1 MRRVLV
7 KSRVRS
13 CAEEKGASNKRQR
26 QLKQSSV
33 GNAAGAVSAMSTPAG
48 KPVNPIGPFAHVSHE
63 THERAGSEYHPVESH
78 NEAIRS
84 PYTPTRARARAER
97 HTEEND
103 HDPLRSPYAPKKAR
117 TQPAARPDVAVR
129 EDVVPPVPLRGPK
142 RLRGHPERD
151 AVDANE
157 SNLFSHDPDSDT
169 LHPAAH
175 PNSQQRE
182 QPAAAGRDRGIRD
195 LKRLVATLCWIQRE
209 EAAARIPRAAQL
221 PAVPGLAPADAR
233 DRRCGEMFDNGFRS
247 PRSLE
252 PERMGPPPA
261 MSSRRRK
268 LGASLIILIASIF
281 SAPIGYYFSTGGW
294 SPSSQAPSGPQM
306 ALVTPRTNALPSS
319 IAQQELPRTM
329 ARDDDHGMLAEGEIA
344 SQRPGSQS
352 RRSSEGDT
360 VAMVQPSA
368 TGAQA
373 PPSSKAIRVLD
384 PEVIKLLMKQGEQF
398 IAAGDVVTAR
408 IVFQRAAEAG
418 NANAAMAL
426 GATYDPT
433 VLAKLGVVGTS
444 ADVEKTRSWYQTAEK
459 LGSPEARRRLDVLAD
474 R

>member
-1 MRRVLV
+1 
-7 KSRVRS
+7 
-13 CAEEKGASNKRQR
+13 
-26 QLKQSSV
+26 
-33 GNAAGAVSAMSTPAG
+33 
-48 KPVNPIGPFAHVSHE
+48 VSHE
-63 THERAGSEYHPVESH
+63 THERAGSEYHPVERH

-103 HDPLRSPYAPKKAR
+103 HDPLRSPYAPKKVR
-117 TQPAARPDVAVR
+117 TQPAAGPDVAVR
-129 EDVVPPVPLRGPK
+129 EDVVSLVPLRGPK
-142 RLRGHPERD
+142 RLRGHPDRD
-151 AVDANE
+151 AVDVNE

-169 LHPAAH
+169 LHQPAH

-182 QPAAAGRDRGIRD
+182 QPAAAGRDEGIRD
-195 LKRLVATLCWIQRE
+195 LNRLVATLRWIQRE

-221 PAVPGLAPADAR
+221 PAVPALAPADAR
-233 DRRCGEMFDNGFRS
+233 DRRCGEMLDNGFRS

-252 PERMGPPPA
+252 PARMGPPPA

-268 LGASLIILIASIF
+268 LRASLIILIASIF
-281 SAPIGYYFSTGGW
+281 AAPIGYYFSAGGW
-294 SPSSQAPSGPQM
+294 NPSSQAPSGPQM
-306 ALVTPRTNALPSS
+306 TLVAPRTNALPSS

-329 ARDDDHGMLAEGEIA
+329 ARDDDRGMLAEGEIA
-344 SQRPGSQS
+344 SQRPGGSQS

-368 TGAQA
+368 TGTQA

-408 IVFQRAAEAG
+408 IVFQRAVEAG
-418 NANAAMAL
+418 DANAAMAL
-426 GATYDPT
+426 GATYDPN
-433 VLAKLGVVGTS
+433 VLAKLGMVGVS
-444 ADVEKTRSWYQTAEK
+444 ADVEKARSWYQKAEN
-459 LGSPEARRRLDVLAD
+459 LGSPDARGRLDVLAG

>member
-1 MRRVLV
+1 MRTGRRVTWRRVLV

-13 CAEEKGASNKRQR
+13 CVRGAEEKGASNKRQR

-63 THERAGSEYHPVESH
+63 THERAGSEYHTVESH
-78 NEAIRS
+78 NEALRS

-117 TQPAARPDVAVR
+117 TQPAAGPDVAVR
-129 EDVVPPVPLRGPK
+129 EDVVPLVPLRGPK

-169 LHPAAH
+169 LHQPAH

-195 LKRLVATLCWIQRE
+195 LKRLVATLRWIQRE

-233 DRRCGEMFDNGFRS
+233 DRRCGEMLDNGFRS

-261 MSSRRRK
+261 ISSRRRK
-268 LGASLIILIASIF
+268 LRASVIILIASIF
-281 SAPIGYYFSTGGW
+281 AAPIGYYF
-294 SPSSQAPSGPQM
+294 
-306 ALVTPRTNALPSS
+306 
-319 IAQQELPRTM
+319 
-329 ARDDDHGMLAEGEIA
+329 GE
-344 SQRPGSQS
+344 
-352 RRSSEGDT
+352 T
-360 VAMVQPSA
+360 VAIGQPSA

-373 PPSSKAIRVLD
+373 PPSSKTIRVLD
-384 PEVIKLLMKQGEQF
+384 PEEIELLMKQGEQF

-418 NANAAMAL
+418 NANAAIVL
-426 GATYDPT
+426 GTTYDPN
-433 VLAKLGVVGTS
+433 VLAKLDVLGVS
-444 ADVEKTRSWYQTAEK
+444 ADVEKARRWYQKAEN
-459 LGSPEARRRLDVLAD
+459 LGSPDARGRLDVLAG

>member
-1 MRRVLV
+1 LSKVVFGVAFGAR
-7 KSRVRS
+7 K
-13 CAEEKGASNKRQR
+13 EKGASNKRQR

-63 THERAGSEYHPVESH
+63 THERAGSEYHPVERH

-103 HDPLRSPYAPKKAR
+103 HDLLRSPYAPKKAR
-117 TQPAARPDVAVR
+117 TQPAAGPDVAVR
-129 EDVVPPVPLRGPK
+129 EDVVPLVPLRGPK

-169 LHPAAH
+169 LHPPAH

-182 QPAAAGRDRGIRD
+182 QPAAAGRDGGIRG
-195 LKRLVATLCWIQRE
+195 LKRLVATLRWIQRE

-247 PRSLE
+247 PRSIE

-281 SAPIGYYFSTGGW
+281 SAPIGYYFSAGGW

-306 ALVTPRTNALPSS
+306 ALVTRRTNALPSS

-329 ARDDDHGMLAEGEIA
+329 ARDDDRGMLAEGEIA

-373 PPSSKAIRVLD
+373 PPSSKTIRVLD
-384 PEVIKLLMKQGEQF
+384 PEEIKLLLKQGEQF

-408 IVFQRAAEAG
+408 IVFQRAVEGG

-433 VLAKLGVVGTS
+433 VLAKLGVVGMS
-444 ADVEKTRSWYQTAEK
+444 ADVEKARSWYQTAEK